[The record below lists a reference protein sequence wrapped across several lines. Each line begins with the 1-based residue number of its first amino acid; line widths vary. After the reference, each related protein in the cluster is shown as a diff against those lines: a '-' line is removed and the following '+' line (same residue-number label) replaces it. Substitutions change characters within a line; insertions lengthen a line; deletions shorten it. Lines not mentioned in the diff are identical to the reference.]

1 MGFMT
6 YITLALFFP
15 VITLL
20 FWGVLQTRPLG
31 IPLKEIYIFLK
42 FFYIVLFI
50 LWVHK
55 FISRKLIKL
64 LGLEEEDSKPD
75 EDFFTKQ
82 IDNLFA

>member
-1 MGFMT
+1 MGFVT

-15 VITLL
+15 VITIL
-20 FWGVLQTRPLG
+20 FWGVLQTRPFG
-31 IPLKEIYIFLK
+31 IPLKELYIFLK

-82 IDNLFA
+82 IDNLFT